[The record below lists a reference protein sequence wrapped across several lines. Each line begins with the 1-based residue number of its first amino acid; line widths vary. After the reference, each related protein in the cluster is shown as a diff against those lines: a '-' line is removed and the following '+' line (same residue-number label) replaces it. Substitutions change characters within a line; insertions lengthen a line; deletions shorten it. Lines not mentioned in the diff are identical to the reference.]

1 MAKIKVRKDIE
12 IERNPVE
19 RTIINTRNF
28 IKDNRKKTV
37 NVLIAVGVLALVIIA
52 GLVYYSNQLDN
63 HLVIYEKIMDNYEK
77 NREKDPEIVK
87 KTLEDLR
94 TLSNSAKFGFVNKI
108 VNYHIGN
115 LYYSEKNYKE
125 AHSYLVKFADVTS
138 SEMLASVALNK
149 AAVALEESGD
159 LEGALMIYKKIEDNY
174 SDSVIAD
181 QAFYNMGRLHYIK
194 KRKEDAVIYFNR
206 VISLFPRSSY
216 AEKARKRLFLIGL

>member
-19 RTIINTRNF
+19 RTIMNARDF

-37 NVLIAVGVLALVIIA
+37 NILIAVGVLVVALII
-52 GLVYYSNQLDN
+52 GLLYYSN
-63 HLVIYEKIMDNYEK
+63 HLEKHLAIYEKIMDNYEK
-77 NREKDPEIVK
+77 NREKDPEITK
-87 KTLEDLR
+87 KTLEDLK
-94 TLSNSAKFGFVNKI
+94 TLSGSVKFGFVDDI

-125 AHSYLVKFADVTS
+125 AHKFLVKFSDTTG
-138 SEMLASVALNK
+138 SELLASVALNK
-149 AAVALEESGD
+149 AAVALEEGGD
-159 LEGALMIYKKIEDNY
+159 LKGALSIYKKIEADY

-181 QAFYNMGRLHYIK
+181 QAFYNMGRLYSMQ

-206 VISLFPRSSY
+206 VISLFPRSAF
-216 AEKARKRLFLIGL
+216 AEKARKRLFLVGL